1 MFVLSSICGETLS
14 SIQESIGDFPDVG
27 TVRERMMKLQERV
40 SDMDS
45 IVETTKENVNK
56 VRTSPNSSK
65 SSCPLDKTFFY
76 VKTDKHRRKSFCL
89 LASKLIKL

>member
-27 TVRERMMKLQERV
+27 TVRERMTKLQERV
-40 SDMDS
+40 SDMDR

-56 VRTSPNSSK
+56 VRR
-65 SSCPLDKTFFY
+65 
-76 VKTDKHRRKSFCL
+76 KHL
-89 LASKLIKL
+89 LIIQSVHVSWTRHF

>member
-27 TVRERMMKLQERV
+27 TVRERMTKLQERV

-45 IVETTKENVNK
+45 IVETTKGNVNK
-56 VRTSPNSSK
+56 VRRKHLLIVQSVHVRWTRH
-65 SSCPLDKTFFY
+65 FFMLKQINIIGNCFVY
-76 VKTDKHRRKSFCL
+76 LQTN
-89 LASKLIKL
+89 